1 MILRYGPPLIG
12 TLMLLFA
19 ISHVVK
25 RASSSQE
32 GRTDPPGPLPE
43 RTITDLLAAIGA
55 VEPATET
62 IQMGTAVGGIV
73 NEVAVRVGDT
83 VKEGSV
89 LARLKAGELEAE
101 VKVNEAAL
109 ESTQATL
116 SRLRSLPRPEEIPA
130 VEARVAEARALAL
143 DQKEQFERN
152 GLLASRGAIG
162 NEELRRKE
170 LGFLAATSR
179 QRAAEADLKLLQAG
193 AWKSDIQLQEAKV
206 EEARAQLLAARAELD
221 RRTVRAPRVTLPS
234 GTTAEEL
241 TVLQVHIRPGEMA
254 SANTHLMLL
263 GGLRRLH
270 VRVDVDENDIA
281 RFKPTLGGE
290 ARTRGEP
297 VARFALS
304 FVRVEPYL
312 VPKSSLKGSATERVD
327 SRVLQ
332 VIYALPEGASGLFVG
347 QQLDVF
353 LGSN

>member
-1 MILRYGPPLIG
+1 
-12 TLMLLFA
+12 
-19 ISHVVK
+19 
-25 RASSSQE
+25 
-32 GRTDPPGPLPE
+32 
-43 RTITDLLAAIGA
+43 

-62 IQMGTAVGGIV
+62 IQMGTAGGGIV
-73 NEVAVRVGDT
+73 HEVAVRVGDT

-254 SANTHLMLL
+254 SANTPLMLL

-270 VRVDVDENDIA
+270 VRVDVDENDIG

-353 LGSN
+353 LGGN